1 MTVFNNF
8 ICGYRHNKRKKI
20 LQTIIAITFSDV
32 LIIYKM
38 FLSPKAKGII
48 ISNDMI
54 ISNKYG
60 IYELP
65 HKLPDNLGLRILG
78 N

>member
-1 MTVFNNF
+1 MD
-8 ICGYRHNKRKKI
+8 
-20 LQTIIAITFSDV
+20 ITFWE
-32 LIIYKM
+32 
-38 FLSPKAKGII
+38 FLLLYQVFFLLQVQRSV
-48 ISNDMI
+48 I

-65 HKLPDNLGLRILG
+65 KYLWLRILG

>member
-1 MTVFNNF
+1 
-8 ICGYRHNKRKKI
+8 
-20 LQTIIAITFSDV
+20 
-32 LIIYKM
+32 M